1 MTRLVDLRLDHCGD
15 LITADIMSGLCHLTC
30 LVATW
35 INMEAGALTRKTGL
49 QHLELHRVGWFPDDA
64 TGVGELLSQLQDMQQ
79 LTRLVLPESLYF
91 AGGSPPA
98 AYAALTAGSKLQRL
112 DIRYCTLPAGAWQH
126 IFPAGRQLLH
136 LQMLDLG
143 GVLELSGELAATWHL
158 H

>member
-1 MTRLVDLRLDHCGD
+1 
-15 LITADIMSGLCHLTC
+15 
-30 LVATW
+30 
-35 INMEAGALTRKTGL
+35 
-49 QHLELHRVGWFPDDA
+49 
-64 TGVGELLSQLQDMQQ
+64 
-79 LTRLVLPESLYF
+79 VLPESLYF
-91 AGGSPPA
+91 VGGSPPA

-158 H
+158 HSAAPDLRLITSCCPGLRDLCMHSAHLPAERLTPLTGLQHLTLLALSIGIESGQEVMGSSTS